1 MNSTAISSHDAVKV
15 RAILLS
21 LIISIALLT
30 IKFTAWYL
38 TRSNA
43 ILTDALES
51 IVNVV
56 AGAFALFSIYYAS
69 LPKDENHPYG
79 HGKMEFLSAGF
90 EGGLIFIAGIAIII
104 NSVYSLFQ
112 PPVIRQLETGVWLTA
127 ISGLV
132 NFLMGW
138 FLVKKGRNSQ
148 SLLMIAN
155 GKHLISDTVS
165 SVGLVVGLILILFTG
180 KLWLDHVLAILFGII
195 IFITGFGLLRKSVT
209 SLLDEADYEKM
220 NLLVVELNKHR
231 KEQWIDIHNL
241 RVIKYGSN
249 LHVDC
254 HITLPWYQTLEQ
266 SHTLVDEVDQ
276 LVKESMGT
284 RIEFFIHA
292 DPCVMP
298 DSCPVCC
305 VNDCAYRKMPFQKKI
320 KWELSNMLPNRK
332 HTIDHSNSF
341 NLATSVSEG
350 TTPD

>member
-1 MNSTAISSHDAVKV
+1 M

-21 LIISIALLT
+21 LIISIVLLA

-56 AGAFALFSIYYAS
+56 AGTFALFSIYYAS

-104 NSVYSLFQ
+104 NSAYAFFQ
-112 PPVIRQLETGVWLTA
+112 PPVLRSLETGVWLT
-127 ISGLV
+127 IVSGMVNFFLGLFLV
-132 NFLMGW
+132 NKG
-138 FLVKKGRNSQ
+138 KKGH

-165 SVGLVVGLILILFTG
+165 SAGLIVGLVLIIITG
-180 KLWLDHVLAILFGII
+180 KLWLDHVLAIIFGII
-195 IFITGFGLLRKSVT
+195 ILITGFGLLRKSVT

-231 KEQWIDIHNL
+231 KDQWIDIHNL
-241 RVIKYGSN
+241 RVIKYGSH

-305 VNDCAYRKMPFQKKI
+305 VKDCTYRKMPFQKKI
-320 KWELSNMLPNRK
+320 DWELSNMLPNRK
-332 HTIDHSNSF
+332 HSLGHSSSF
-341 NLATSVSEG
+341 NFATSVSAG